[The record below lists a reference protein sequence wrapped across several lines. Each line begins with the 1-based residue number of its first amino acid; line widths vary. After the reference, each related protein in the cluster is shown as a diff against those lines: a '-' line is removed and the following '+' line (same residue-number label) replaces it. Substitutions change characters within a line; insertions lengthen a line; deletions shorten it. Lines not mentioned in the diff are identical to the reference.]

1 MYLFF
6 ILSYLNI
13 VQLNVQIKTG
23 NLPFDI
29 RLIETEPRFPYAA
42 LSLFPVD
49 CFTSSL
55 LKDMSSIGK
64 APRDKRSY
72 RSIITTVLCMV
83 EKTGIDVSVHK

>member
-1 MYLFF
+1 MCQ
-6 ILSYLNI
+6 SKRERK
-13 VQLNVQIKTG
+13 QLRIIDDTV

-64 APRDKRSY
+64 APRDKRSH
-72 RSIITTVLCMV
+72 RSIITTVLCMM
-83 EKTGIDVSVHK
+83 KKIGIDVRVHKWKK